1 MISSYQFFYVLIG
14 KEGVARKLILLF
26 QLSWI
31 NQESVICGSQHFFHP
46 AEEALQKPVFP
57 GALVVIAWDSFLF
70 TGIAA
75 IAPSENVF
83 MKTSR
88 DGAEITLKQAQMVQ
102 NGQKWR

>member
-46 AEEALQKPVFP
+46 AEEDLPKSVLP
-57 GALVVIAWDSFLF
+57 GAPILMPKVAVLRHCGSDKPEYG
-70 TGIAA
+70 T
-75 IAPSENVF
+75 
-83 MKTSR
+83 
-88 DGAEITLKQAQMVQ
+88 
-102 NGQKWR
+102 